1 MASPYI
7 WSPLPRAR
15 ARVKKSAE
23 LSSARINNVLLCLE
37 FSQSVLLTH
46 LGKTYWFYSL
56 WQIQKLWLSSQI
68 VWGLGHEAFFA
79 RTWMAAA
86 FSPSSKA
93 MRPASDVETAGEPK
107 KRHKKW
113 KSGHKDKIAFSG
125 QTKGD
130 RRILRLISDHL
141 VPAWVEPLWSP
152 SHRTTMEQA
161 SETRRDTAAD
171 TLLLFLSKSHPQ

>member
-1 MASPYI
+1 MF
-7 WSPLPRAR
+7 
-15 ARVKKSAE
+15 V
-23 LSSARINNVLLCLE
+23 LCLKL
-37 FSQSVLLTH
+37 FQSVLLTH
-46 LGKTYWFYSL
+46 LERTHWFYSL

-68 VWGLGHEAFFA
+68 VLGLGHEAFFA

-125 QTKGD
+125 QTKGV

-141 VPAWVEPLWSP
+141 VPAWAEPLWSP
-152 SHRTTMEQA
+152 SHRTTLEQA
-161 SETRRDTAAD
+161 SETRRDNTAA
-171 TLLLFLSKSHPQ
+171 TSNYYNSP